1 MNNLS
6 KLKNIQS
13 SSAVISDQSL
23 VVKEFLSASQFPLV
37 IRPRYKGV
45 DLVDWVK
52 KSRAEFEGE
61 LLLHGGLLL
70 RGFGIGTLDDFGRFV
85 DAFDSAPIAYM
96 FRSSPRH
103 ELDEK
108 VKNVYNSTNYPKG
121 ESINLH
127 NESSYSRSWG
137 MKILFCCLQPAD
149 EGGETPIAD
158 SRKILASIHPDLV
171 NKFKEKGV
179 LYKRTLIKD
188 IGMSWQEVFQTD
200 DPKMVET
207 VCNKNNIKYDFVSDD
222 HLNIEWVKPAVYLH
236 PVSKEATWF
245 NHVYFFNKY
254 SRYEELGLAYTE
266 EVSSDLIHTDTLFGD
281 GTTISLDEYLEIKRA
296 YNLNKIAFEYEKGD
310 IIYLD
315 NMLAAHGRN
324 PYAGKRLVA
333 TAIIEPA
340 GDNLT
345 SSINL

>member
-13 SSAVISDQSL
+13 SAAAISDESL
-23 VVKEFLSASQFPLV
+23 VIKEFLPTGRFPLV
-37 IRPRYKGV
+37 IKPRFKGV
-45 DLVDWVK
+45 DLVDWVRK
-52 KSRAEFEGE
+52 NRTEFEEE

-70 RGFGIGTLDDFGRFV
+70 RGFDIGTLDDFGRFV
-85 DAFDSAPIAYM
+85 DSFDSAPLAYM

-108 VKNVYNSTNYPKG
+108 VKNVYNSTDYPKG

-137 MKILFCCLQPAD
+137 MKILFCCLQPA
-149 EGGETPIAD
+149 EQGGETPIAD
-158 SRKILASIHPDLV
+158 SRKILAAIDPGLV
-171 NKFKEKGV
+171 NKFKAKGV
-179 LYKRTLIKD
+179 LYKRSLIKD
-188 IGMSWQEVFQTD
+188 IGMSWQEVFQTTD
-200 DPKMVET
+200 QKVVEK
-207 VCNKNNIKYDFVSDD
+207 VCNQNDIRYNFISDA
-222 HLNIEWVKPAVYLH
+222 HLEIEWVKPAVYQH

-254 SRYEELGLAYTE
+254 ARYEELGLAYTE
-266 EVSSDLIHTDTLFGD
+266 KAPADLIHTDTLFGD
-281 GTTISLDEYLEIKRA
+281 GTAISLAEYLELKRA
-296 YNLNKIAFEYEKGD
+296 YNLHTVAFKYEKGD

-315 NMLAAHGRN
+315 NMLSAHGRN